1 MVNPMRYEI
10 LNDSGEVV
18 NTIIADEAFVTEHYP
33 NRWRQVV
40 GVIESTE
47 PTPTEPTK
55 EELLAQ
61 LAELTA
67 KIQAM

>member
-18 NTIIADEAFVTEHYP
+18 NTILADEVFVTEHYP

-47 PTPTEPTK
+47 LVPAEPTK

-67 KIQAM
+67 KIQAL

>member
-1 MVNPMRYEI
+1 MRYEI
-10 LNDSGEVV
+10 LNDSGEVI
-18 NTIIADEAFVTEHYP
+18 NTILADEAFVTEHYP
-33 NRWRQVV
+33 SKWRLVE
-40 GVIESTE
+40 GSELE
-47 PTPTEPTK
+47 TPTVVEPTK